1 MKKYILLGLGLLYVT
16 LLFGQDYSYIFRLT
30 LKDKGESAYS
40 IDNPDRFLSQK
51 AIERRQKQGLKVNE
65 SDLPISNDYLEKI
78 GQNNGIIVAKS
89 KWLNTV
95 SVLVPDSMDVEQLT
109 RLPFVDSAMFV
120 WRGTIYERPEK
131 MIPDSIPF
139 YPVDDIT
146 PRDNYYGLGA
156 INIETLNGDKLHDA
170 GFRGSGVGIAVIDAG
185 FNNMQSIEYLD
196 NINVKEYK
204 NFVYN
209 GDGYSIY
216 NKINQHGLNSLSCM
230 ATNKPHRYV
239 GTAPDADYYLYVS
252 EDSRSEFPIEEDYW
266 VAAIEHADSVG
277 VDVVNTSLGYYKFD
291 APAISATYSD
301 LNGKTQLI
309 SRGANKAVE
318 KGMFLVCSAGNEGSG
333 SWGKITSPADAFG
346 VLTVGAIRM
355 DSTIAPFSSRG
366 YTADL
371 RIKPDV
377 VALGFYTPLIG
388 DMGRITL
395 KSGTSFSSP
404 IMCGM
409 AACLWQAFP
418 SLTNAELLNVIQRS
432 SDRYDDPNETFGY
445 GIPNMEKAMQL
456 AKEIT
461 DNKGVNR
468 IAATENFRI
477 ESDGTGLLRIVVLN
491 ESAGNEYTVSVT
503 KKVNKKDHKILID
516 KFRNTIYE
524 ADIKAGSKAVYN
536 LTISSDGIKDTLQVY
551 F

>member
-1 MKKYILLGLGLLYVT
+1 MKKYILLGLALLYVT
-16 LLFGQDYSYIFRLT
+16 LLLGQDYSYMFRLT
-30 LKDKGESAYS
+30 LKDKGKSGYS
-40 IDNPDRFLSQK
+40 IDKPEQFLSPK
-51 AIERRQKQGLKVNE
+51 AIERRQKQGLKINE
-65 SDLPISNDYLEKI
+65 SDVPISADYLKKI
-78 GQNNGIIVAKS
+78 GENNGIIVAKS

-95 SVLVPDSMDVEQLT
+95 SVLVADSMMVDQLAG
-109 RLPFVDSAMFV
+109 LPFIDSVMFV
-120 WRGTIYERPEK
+120 WRGTIYNRPEK
-131 MIPDSIPF
+131 MVPDSIPF
-139 YPVDDIT
+139 YPMNDIT
-146 PRDNYYGLGA
+146 PRESYYGLGT
-156 INIETLNGDKLHDA
+156 INIETLNGDKLHNA
-170 GFRGSGVGIAVIDAG
+170 GFRGSGVSIAVIDAG
-185 FNNMQSIEYLD
+185 FNNLKSIEYLD
-196 NINVKEYK
+196 SINVREYK

-216 NKINQHGLNSLSCM
+216 NRINQHGLNSLSCM

-239 GTAPDADYYLYVS
+239 GTAPEADYYLYVS
-252 EDSRSEFPIEEDYW
+252 EDSRSEYPIEEDYW

-301 LNGKTQLI
+301 LNGKARLI

-333 SWGKITSPADAFG
+333 NWGKITSPADAFG

-377 VALGFYTPLIG
+377 VALGFYTPLIS

-409 AACLWQAFP
+409 VACLWQAFP
-418 SLTNAELLNVIQRS
+418 GLTNAELLDVVQRS

-456 AKEIT
+456 AKQVA

-468 IAATENFRI
+468 VAATENFRI
-477 ESDGTGLLRIVVLN
+477 ESDGVGLLRIVVLN
-491 ESAGNEYTVSVT
+491 ASADDEYTVALV
-503 KKVNKKDHKILID
+503 KKVNKKDRTILTD
-516 KFRNTIYE
+516 KFSGSRYE
-524 ADIKAGSKAVYN
+524 ANLKTGSKAVYN
-536 LTISSDGIKDTLQVY
+536 LTIESGVIKDTLQVY